1 MYDIVFIGGGAA
13 GLFSAVLA
21 KKCGFN
27 VAVIEK
33 NARVGKKLLSTG
45 NGRCNLDNLD
55 ADISAYNNS
64 FPSTALKRF
73 PVERVVSV
81 FNELGLMTRLEG
93 QLVYPYSMLASSVL
107 DCLRN
112 NLDGVTVLTDTVVTE
127 IIKANS
133 KFDLITNNGSIQA
146 ERVVLCSGSGAGGGI
161 NSTELYIKHGH
172 SVVTPWPSL
181 TQIPCDSASIK
192 GLTGVRHRVKATLTC
207 GNANM
212 TDTGEMLFKQ
222 NALSGIV
229 SFNLSSL
236 MARKKADCGIII
248 IDFYPEY
255 SMTELSR
262 LVLNG
267 AFTYSAHK
275 NIIALILERA
285 RSNSPGDIA
294 YSAKNYKINVTKGRD
309 YATAQ
314 AVSGGLSTDEFNP
327 LTMESLKTKGLYAI
341 GEVLDVDGKCGG
353 YNLHWAWISSLSII
367 DAITGNINQQTMI

>member
-21 KKCGFN
+21 KKNGFN
-27 VAVIEK
+27 VAVIER

-64 FPSTALKRF
+64 FPSTALKRYS
-73 PVERVVSV
+73 VERVVSV

-112 NLDGVTVLTDTVVTE
+112 NLDGVTILTDTVATE

-146 ERVVLCSGSGAGGGI
+146 ERVVLCSGSVAGGGV
-161 NSTELYIKHGH
+161 NSTDLYIKHGH
-172 SVVTPWPSL
+172 SVVAPCPSL
-181 TQIPCDSASIK
+181 TQIPCDSALIK

-207 GNANM
+207 ENASM

-236 MARKKADCGIII
+236 LARKKSDCGIVT

-255 SMTELSR
+255 SMTELSQ
-262 LVLNG
+262 LILSG

-275 NIIALILERA
+275 NIIALILEKA
-285 RSNSPGDIA
+285 RSKSPDDIA
-294 YSAKNYKINVTKGRD
+294 YSAKNYKINVKINRD
-309 YATAQ
+309 FANAQ

-327 LTMESLKTKGLYAI
+327 LTMESLKSKGLYAI

-353 YNLHWAWISSLSII
+353 YNLHWAWISALSLVDEI
-367 DAITGNINQQTMI
+367 AGHEK

>member
-21 KKCGFN
+21 KKRGLN

-55 ADISAYNNS
+55 ADISVYNNS

-73 PVERVVSV
+73 PVERVIAV

-112 NLDGVTVLTDTVVTE
+112 NLNGVTVLTDTVVTE
-127 IIKANS
+127 IIKADN

-146 ERVVLCSGSGAGGGI
+146 ARVVLCSGSVAGGGT
-161 NSTELYIKHGH
+161 NSTDLYVKHGH
-172 SVVTPWPSL
+172 SVVAPCPSL
-181 TQIPCDSASIK
+181 TQIPCDSALIK

-207 GNANM
+207 GNASM
-212 TDTGEMLFKQ
+212 TDIGEMLFKQ
-222 NALSGIV
+222 SALSGIV

-236 MARKKADCGIII
+236 LARNKADCGIIT

-255 SMTELSR
+255 DLTELSR
-262 LVLNG
+262 LILSG

-275 NIIALILERA
+275 NIIALIRERA
-285 RSNSPGDIA
+285 QSNSPDDIA
-294 YSAKNYKINVTKGRD
+294 HSAKNYKINVTRSRD
-309 YATAQ
+309 YANAQ
-314 AVSGGLSTDEFNP
+314 AVSGGLCTDEFNP
-327 LTMESLKTKGLYAI
+327 LTMESLKNKGLYAI

-367 DAITGNINQQTMI
+367 DAIAGKIN

>member
-21 KKCGFN
+21 KKQGLN
-27 VAVIEK
+27 VAVIER

-55 ADISAYNNS
+55 VDISAYNNS

-73 PVERVVSV
+73 SVEKVLTV

-107 DCLRN
+107 DCFRN
-112 NLDGVTVLTDTVVTE
+112 NLEGVTILTDTIVTD
-127 IIKANS
+127 IIKAD
-133 KFDLITNNGSIQA
+133 KVFDVITNNGCVQGAHVI
-146 ERVVLCSGSGAGGGI
+146 LCSGSVAGGGL
-161 NSTELYIKHGH
+161 NSTDLFVRHGH
-172 SVVTPWPSL
+172 SVVAPCPSL
-181 TQIPCDSASIK
+181 TQIPCDSVSIK
-192 GLTGVRHRVKATLTC
+192 GLTGVRHRVRATLTS
-207 GNANM
+207 GNFSM
-212 TDTGEMLFKQ
+212 TDSGEILFKQ
-222 NALSGIV
+222 SALSGIV

-236 MARKKADCGIII
+236 LARNKADCGIIT

-255 SMTELSR
+255 DLTELSR
-262 LVLNG
+262 LILSG

-275 NIIALILERA
+275 NIVALILEKA
-285 RSNSPGDIA
+285 QSNSPNDIA
-294 YSAKNYKINVTKGRD
+294 NSAKNYKINVNRNRD
-309 YATAQ
+309 YANAQ
-314 AVSGGLSTDEFNP
+314 AVSGGLHADEFNP

-353 YNLHWAWISSLSII
+353 YNLHWAWISALS
-367 DAITGNINQQTMI
+367 AIEAIAGNIN

>member
-21 KKCGFN
+21 KKRGLN

-55 ADISAYNNS
+55 ADISVYNNS

-73 PVERVVSV
+73 PVERVIAV

-112 NLDGVTVLTDTVVTE
+112 NLNGVTVLTDTVVTE
-127 IIKANS
+127 IIKANN

-146 ERVVLCSGSGAGGGI
+146 ARVVLCSGSVAGGGT
-161 NSTELYIKHGH
+161 NSTDLYVKHGH
-172 SVVTPWPSL
+172 SVVAPCPSL
-181 TQIPCDSASIK
+181 TQIPCDSALIK

-207 GNANM
+207 GNASM
-212 TDTGEMLFKQ
+212 TDIGEMLFKQ
-222 NALSGIV
+222 SALSGIV

-236 MARKKADCGIII
+236 LARNKADCGIIT

-255 SMTELSR
+255 DMTELRR
-262 LVLNG
+262 LILSG

-275 NIIALILERA
+275 NIIALIRERA
-285 RSNSPGDIA
+285 RSNSPDDIA
-294 YSAKNYKINVTKGRD
+294 HLAKNYNINVTRGHD
-309 YATAQ
+309 YANAQ
-314 AVSGGLSTDEFNP
+314 AVSGGLCTDDFNP
-327 LTMESLKTKGLYAI
+327 LTMESLKNKGLYAI

-367 DAITGNINQQTMI
+367 DAIAGKIN

>member
-21 KKCGFN
+21 KKRGLN

-55 ADISAYNNS
+55 ADISVYNNS

-73 PVERVVSV
+73 PVERVIAV

-112 NLDGVTVLTDTVVTE
+112 NLNGVTVLTDTVVTE
-127 IIKANS
+127 IIKANN

-146 ERVVLCSGSGAGGGI
+146 ARVVLCSGSVAGGGT
-161 NSTELYIKHGH
+161 NSTDLYVKHGH
-172 SVVTPWPSL
+172 SVVAPCPSL
-181 TQIPCDSASIK
+181 TQIPCDSALIK

-207 GNANM
+207 GNASM
-212 TDTGEMLFKQ
+212 TDIGEMLFKQ
-222 NALSGIV
+222 SALSGIV

-236 MARKKADCGIII
+236 LARNKADCGIIT

-255 SMTELSR
+255 DMTELRR
-262 LVLNG
+262 LILSG

-275 NIIALILERA
+275 NIIALIRERA
-285 RSNSPGDIA
+285 RSNSPDDIA
-294 YSAKNYKINVTKGRD
+294 HLAKNYKINVTRGRD
-309 YATAQ
+309 YANAQ
-314 AVSGGLSTDEFNP
+314 AVCGGLCTNEFNP
-327 LTMESLKTKGLYAI
+327 LTMESLKNKGLYAI

-367 DAITGNINQQTMI
+367 DAIAGKIN